1 MWDNPRQ
8 LNGLALV
15 VALAAVAMVAWG
27 AVAWAVRQPV
37 FALRQVVIESKPVR
51 ANPAHIQA
59 VIREELRGTFFTL
72 RLPEARAS
80 LQRVPWV
87 KSVALRRQW
96 PDRLQVILVE
106 HEPLARWTDG
116 ALVGT
121 EGEVFAA
128 DFAGELPQL
137 AGPEGSAALVAV
149 RFREFGAAL
158 GVRALSIAELRL
170 SPRGGWRLRTAGR
183 APLTIELGRNEP
195 GERLSRFVLYYA
207 RTVAVLARAGTS
219 TEYVDLRYRNG
230 FAMRVPGF
238 KEKPKRSA
246 G

>member
-37 FALRQVVIESKPVR
+37 FALRQVVIESKLVR

-158 GVRALSIAELRL
+158 GARALSIAELRL

>member
-8 LNGLALV
+8 LNGLALL
-15 VALAAVAMVAWG
+15 VALAAVAMFAWG

-37 FALRQVVIESKPVR
+37 FALRQVVIESRLVR

-96 PDRLQVILVE
+96 PDRLQVTLVE

-137 AGPEGSAALVAV
+137 AGPEGSAALVAA

-158 GVRALSIAELRL
+158 GVRALAIAELRL
-170 SPRGGWRLRTAGR
+170 SPRGGWQLRTAGK

-207 RTVAVLARAGTS
+207 RTVAALARAGTG
-219 TEYVDLRYRNG
+219 TDYVDLRYRNG

>member
-8 LNGLALV
+8 LNGLALL
-15 VALAAVAMVAWG
+15 VALAALAMFAWG

-37 FALRQVVIESKPVR
+37 FALRQVVIEGSLVR

-87 KSVALRRQW
+87 KSVSLRRQW
-96 PDRLQVILVE
+96 PDRLQVMLVE
-106 HEPLARWTDG
+106 HEPLARWTEG
-116 ALVGT
+116 ALVDT

-128 DFAGELPQL
+128 DFAGDLPQL
-137 AGPEGSAALVAV
+137 AGPEGSAALVAA

-158 GVRALSIAELRL
+158 ASRALAIAELTL
-170 SPRGGWRLRTAGR
+170 SPRGGWQLRTAGN

-207 RTVAVLARAGTS
+207 RTVAALARAGTR

-238 KEKPKRSA
+238 KEKPARKA